1 MNVAPETG
9 MIYSQPDFNARV
21 VVYQPPYQTRMALL
35 RGGQS
40 RLGGLLGRPY
50 AIAPFGLITQ
60 LPV

>member
-9 MIYSQPDFNARV
+9 KIYSQPHFNDRV
-21 VVYQPPYQTRMALL
+21 VFYQSPYQTRMALL

-40 RLGGLLGRPY
+40 RLGRLLGRPY
-50 AIAPFGLITQ
+50 AIAPYGLIIQ

>member
-9 MIYSQPDFNARV
+9 MIYSQPHFDDRV
-21 VVYQPPYQTRMALL
+21 VFYQSGYQTRMALL
-35 RGGQS
+35 RGAQS
-40 RLGGLLGRPY
+40 RIGRLLGRPH